1 MKSEEDKI
9 FRSGHED
16 QAVEVTGESAD
27 FVPSY
32 QPERMS
38 KITLEDLP
46 DDASGVSAEVLAL
59 AKIPTLTE
67 QLVPEATDAITESVP
82 APVDLP
88 QRSPERVAATKR
100 QTAQDTSL
108 TVDSWS
114 EQCQVRIDLLSDDIQ
129 KLNDRLDQLEL
140 PTKV

>member
-46 DDASGVSAEVLAL
+46 DDAIGVSAEVLAL
-59 AKIPTLTE
+59 AKIPTLTD
-67 QLVPEATDAITESVP
+67 QLVPEVAQALTESVP
-82 APVDLP
+82 ASVDLP
-88 QRSPERVAATKR
+88 QRSPERVAAPKR
-100 QTAQDTSL
+100 QPAQDTSL
-108 TVDSWS
+108 TVDSWT
-114 EQCQVRIDLLSDDIQ
+114 EQCQVRIDQLSDDIQ
-129 KLNDRLDQLEL
+129 KLNDRLDQLEQS
-140 PTKV
+140 TKV